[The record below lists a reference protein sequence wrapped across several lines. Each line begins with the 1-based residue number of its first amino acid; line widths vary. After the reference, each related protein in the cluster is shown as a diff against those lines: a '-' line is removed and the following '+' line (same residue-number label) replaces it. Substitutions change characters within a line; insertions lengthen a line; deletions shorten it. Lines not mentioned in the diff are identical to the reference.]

1 MRRACNM
8 LNFAVAL
15 LCLVLA
21 GAARAEAL
29 PVVLEGDIIFQT
41 SRSAQSLAIQRAT
54 KSRYSHMGVIFRE
67 RGEYLVYEAVQPV
80 KKTPLAV
87 WIKRGADGKFALK
100 RLRERERILTPQT
113 LAKMKKIAVGYL
125 GKAYDLTF
133 EWDDKRLYC
142 SELVWKIYKYGAE
155 LEIGKLQKL
164 GDFDLGDKQV
174 KAKLRERYGAQIPLT
189 ETVISPAAM
198 FASEALFE
206 PAF

>member
-1 MRRACNM
+1 M